1 MGDPLKPTGGAHLN
15 LSVGALVAVGGM
27 MGYVK
32 KKSVP
37 SFVAGVGLGGV
48 LIASGLLVNTGNEY
62 RGYTVGAGA
71 GVAMA
76 AGMGARFMS
85 TRKFMPA
92 GAVALLGT
100 VTTAYNVAKALEWQD

>member
-1 MGDPLKPTGGAHLN
+1 MKRMCGICHTCPAAAAAGRLTA
-15 LSVGALVAVGGM
+15 ALTRL
-27 MGYVK
+27 
-32 KKSVP
+32 P
-37 SFVAGVGLGGV
+37 GV
-48 LIASGLLVNTGNEY
+48 VNTGNEY

>member
-1 MGDPLKPTGGAHLN
+1 MGEPLKPTGGSHVN
-15 LSVGALVAVGGM
+15 LTCGALVAVGGM

-48 LIASGLLVNTGNEY
+48 LIASGLLISTGNEY
-62 RGYTVGAGA
+62 RGYTIGSGAGM
-71 GVAMA
+71 VMA

-100 VTTAYNVAKALEWQD
+100 VTTAYNVAKAIEWQD